1 MTHDN
6 TSPATPYWVD
16 LTREEYVRY
25 SLQMARAFGP
35 MRSRTVQLI
44 SSLVCC
50 GALAALTIYDMYLFG
65 KPDWLLIGLS
75 VALAVLAIGFW
86 LYVPH
91 RLRSRAAVEYD
102 RMIECGYNY
111 CGELQIS
118 DTEITKIGEEL
129 TTRVRLDG
137 HAMFIESADSL
148 VFIGSEQRAIVL
160 PARCLTKE
168 IADRLRQAADRL
180 PPASR
185 RFFGRIC
192 PQGQVVLPAAPTTQ
206 TVLWEQ
212 TIHYNPQ
219 ETLDILK
226 ARTRQQFWTR
236 LPHFAVM
243 STVLA
248 LMFGWSETSIWPCVL
263 IFLGSLALLTVFN
276 LVIPL
281 FRLQKMQRMGY
292 APTPTSALQV
302 KLTDRGVRMLEGD
315 RFACA
320 PWSQI
325 EHVYDRGEYAEMLWK
340 QHFLRIPKR
349 CITDIGEFDT
359 IITRCRN
366 NKQ

>member
-1 MTHDN
+1 MMQDN
-6 TSPATPYWVD
+6 TTPATPYWVD
-16 LTREEYVRY
+16 LTREEYIAY
-25 SLQMARAFGP
+25 SMQMARAFGP
-35 MRSRTVQLI
+35 MRSRTVQLVT
-44 SSLVCC
+44 SLICC
-50 GALAALTIYDMYLFG
+50 GVLAALTVYDMMYFG

-75 VALAVLAIGFW
+75 IALAVVAIGFW

-91 RLRSRAAVEYD
+91 RLRRRAAAEYD

-118 DTEITKIGEEL
+118 DTEIIKIGEEL

-137 HAMFIESADSL
+137 RAVFMESVESL

-180 PPASR
+180 PPSSR

-192 PQGQVVLPAAPTTQ
+192 PQGQMVAAPVPVEQ
-206 TVLWEQ
+206 TVLWDQ

-226 ARTRQQFWTR
+226 ARTLQQFWGR
-236 LPHFAVM
+236 LPYFAVM
-243 STVLA
+243 STMLA
-248 LMFGWSETSIWPCVL
+248 LMFGWSETSILPCVL
-263 IFLGSLALLTVFN
+263 AFFGALALLSVFN

-281 FRLQKMQRMGY
+281 FRLRKMQQMGY
-292 APTPTSALQV
+292 APTPNSALQV

-325 EHVYDRGEYAEMLWK
+325 EHVYDRGEYAEMLWS

-349 CITDIGEFDT
+349 CIADIGEFDA
-359 IITRCRN
+359 IIKRCRN
-366 NKQ
+366 NGK